1 MMIELIFIT
10 ILFILF
16 CLTTT
21 LTNIRWFKKLTEQ
34 NRIWAELIQKNSRDW
49 FKMTKDI
56 RRDDI
61 DEIKGLIE
69 SLLGEEDEENAS
81 EM

>member
-1 MMIELIFIT
+1 
-10 ILFILF
+10 
-16 CLTTT
+16 
-21 LTNIRWFKKLTEQ
+21 
-34 NRIWAELIQKNSRDW
+34 
-49 FKMTKDI
+49 MTKDI

-69 SLLGEEDEENAS
+69 SLLVEEDEENAS